1 LHRSLPEFHSSR
13 LDRAEAEASKGARLA
28 RHEGDFRST
37 AEEPLSFDELL
48 AVLGRDEKGEARSRE
63 DAIAC
68 ALSASE
74 GWQEAVKRLRG
85 AFAEEAA
92 RLRERKAE

>member
-1 LHRSLPEFHSSR
+1 VASR
-13 LDRAEAEASKGARLA
+13 GTVVA
-28 RHEGDFRST
+28 RHEGDFRT
-37 AEEPLSFDELL
+37 DAEEPLSLDELL
-48 AVLGRDEKGEARSRE
+48 ALLASVEEGEAGSRK

-74 GWQEAVKRLRG
+74 GWQDAVKELGG

-92 RLRERKAE
+92 GLRGNKDRLPDD

>member
-1 LHRSLPEFHSSR
+1 MGVS
-13 LDRAEAEASKGARLA
+13 LA

-37 AEEPLSFDELL
+37 AEASLSLNELL
-48 AVLGRDEKGEARSRE
+48 ALLGAEGKNGHSRE
-63 DAIAC
+63 DIIAC

-74 GWQEAVKRLRG
+74 GWQDAVRRLGG

-92 RLRERKAE
+92 RLKERKGE

>member
-1 LHRSLPEFHSSR
+1 M
-13 LDRAEAEASKGARLA
+13 A

-37 AEEPLSFDELL
+37 AEEPLSLDELVAFL
-48 AVLGRDEKGEARSRE
+48 ASVEKSEGCSRE

-74 GWQEAVKRLRG
+74 GWQEAVKRLGG
-85 AFAEEAA
+85 AFADEAPG
-92 RLRERKAE
+92 LRERKGQLPRD